1 MFVSVGSAG
10 AESSETFFRGRIR
23 RQVVNQLSQNR
34 LGSEAV
40 KFDYL
45 ATRGVTANQF
55 HLAARTIKGIRQQL
69 NQGLVCCRVD
79 RRRGHLD
86 PQGIAERFANF
97 VG

>member
-1 MFVSVGSAG
+1 MM
-10 AESSETFFRGRIR
+10 
-23 RQVVNQLSQNR
+23 NQLSQNR

-55 HLAARTIKGIRQQL
+55 HLAARTTENIRQQL
-69 NQGLVCCRVD
+69 NQGLVCCGVD

-86 PQGIAERFANF
+86 PQSIAERFANF